1 MVTGPYTGRGTRGP
15 GRAGLPP
22 PRAAPRHPH
31 HRRRAYQKPP
41 EAAGTVAARGTARC
55 WDELRPGSR
64 PDRST
69 QTKTVNTQTQV
80 DRCTRTHLPA
90 TPETHTVGW
99 TPKKRPP
106 ATAHTS
112 PRPTRRHGPRIATGR
127 ALPLGAAQRPSSRRR
142 RLGGQRKAALE
153 FQGWGTDRSR
163 ALGLRFEG
171 LGHGHRGPPHPD
183 TCSRTPSP
191 RARGRARRGPRGARK
206 HLPGPRQWPLGLRGP
221 AASLSP
227 MSSIFCSF
235 SLSLLRLFSSV
246 LPSCNRDVNSKHMAT
261 SSQAM

>member
-1 MVTGPYTGRGTRGP
+1 MCLRKARVVTGPYTGRGTRGP

-112 PRPTRRHGPRIATGR
+112 PRPTHRHREGPPSGSGPKAQLPPPQAWWPKKGRPGVPRLGDGPLAGPR
-127 ALPLGAAQRPSSRRR
+127 
-142 RLGGQRKAALE
+142 AALRRPWARP
-153 FQGWGTDRSR
+153 QGT
-163 ALGLRFEG
+163 A
-171 LGHGHRGPPHPD
+171 
-183 TCSRTPSP
+183 PS
-191 RARGRARRGPRGARK
+191 
-206 HLPGPRQWPLGLRGP
+206 
-221 AASLSP
+221 
-227 MSSIFCSF
+227 
-235 SLSLLRLFSSV
+235 
-246 LPSCNRDVNSKHMAT
+246 
-261 SSQAM
+261 